1 LPTYVPAYSA
11 TIPRAMQVGRRSRPT
26 LRCLVVDLGI
36 ALPGLDVDL
45 GSLEHPLM
53 TELRR
58 IAPTSP
64 LGQKRILSIANP
76 LVYRIRVSWLRG
88 ATWVDE
94 APAIVWLCAV
104 GGREDGS
111 DDDAYTWFLELHAR
125 GELLPSDDDRLRD
138 RAEAA
143 IRLQR
148 GLTRDLL
155 ELVNESLATPGRELH
170 AALGGFVPC
179 RALVIQGADSQEV
192 WCALGTRGS
201 DGTFLKPQIRD
212 LLFAALEAHLSP
224 ALFEIRGDWPTGP
237 VDWAEIVKLAIR

>member
-1 LPTYVPAYSA
+1 
-11 TIPRAMQVGRRSRPT
+11 MQVARRSRPT
-26 LRCLVVDLGI
+26 LRCLVADLGFPV
-36 ALPGLDVDL
+36 PGLDVDL
-45 GSLEHPLM
+45 GTLAHPTM

-64 LGQKRILSIANP
+64 QGQKRILSIDTP

-111 DDDAYTWFLELHAR
+111 DDDAYALFLELHNR

-148 GLTRDLL
+148 GLTSDLIH
-155 ELVNESLATPGRELH
+155 LVTDALAAPGRELR
-170 AALGGFVPC
+170 ATLGGFVPC
-179 RALVIQGADSQEV
+179 RSLVIQGTDSQEV
-192 WCALGTRGS
+192 WCALSTRGS
-201 DGTFLKPQIRD
+201 DGSFLRPQIRD

-237 VDWAEIVKLAIR
+237 LNWAEVVKLAIR

>member
-1 LPTYVPAYSA
+1 
-11 TIPRAMQVGRRSRPT
+11 M
-26 LRCLVVDLGI
+26 
-36 ALPGLDVDL
+36 LPGLDVDL
-45 GSLEHPLM
+45 GTVDHPLM

-58 IAPTSP
+58 IAATSP
-64 LGQKRILSIANP
+64 QGQKRILSITNP
-76 LVYRIRVSWLRG
+76 LVYRIRVSWKRG

-111 DDDAYTWFLELHAR
+111 DDDAYGWFVELHHR
-125 GELLPSDDDRLRD
+125 GELLPSEDDRLRD

-148 GLTRDLL
+148 GLTQDLL
-155 ELVNESLATPGRELH
+155 ELVDESLAMPGTERH
-170 AALGGFVPC
+170 RVLGGWAPC
-179 RALVIQGADSQEV
+179 RALVIQGVDSQEV

-201 DGTFLKPQIRD
+201 DGTFLRPEIRN

-237 VDWAEIVKLAIR
+237 IDWAEIVKLAIR